1 MLLSECKDMEKIS
14 FCKQKGPNDNVNCII
29 TALFNLSLHV
39 EGLRK
44 NILTFPFCHFLLLGG
59 LIVSMLR

>member
-1 MLLSECKDMEKIS
+1 MLLSECKDMEKIT

-39 EGLRK
+39 EGL
-44 NILTFPFCHFLLLGG
+44 
-59 LIVSMLR
+59 